1 MIIRYAEHRGGC
13 SFRVLGSSEG
23 KSRVTMWGR
32 TLHYGILGPE
42 NSVDIN
48 QMITIFVEMMA
59 MINVMKSHLCLLMPK
74 AKKHS
79 TIN

>member
-1 MIIRYAEHRGGC
+1 MLNTMGAAAFACLAPPKERG
-13 SFRVLGSSEG
+13 
-23 KSRVTMWGR
+23 RVTMWGR
-32 TLHYGILGPE
+32 TLHYGISGPE

-59 MINVMKSHLCLLMPK
+59 KINVMKSHLCLLMPK

>member
-1 MIIRYAEHRGGC
+1 MLNTMGAAAFACLAPPKGRG
-13 SFRVLGSSEG
+13 RVM
-23 KSRVTMWGR
+23 MWGR
-32 TLHYGILGPE
+32 TLHYGISDPE

-48 QMITIFVEMMA
+48 QMITTFVEMMA
-59 MINVMKSHLCLLMPK
+59 KINVMKSHLCLLMPK